1 MGSPAVEVDSLVQRF
16 GAVTAL
22 DGLSFSLEAGQVL
35 ALLGPNGAGK
45 TTSVEICEGFRRPT
59 GGTARVL
66 GLDPVGQHDDLTPR
80 IGVMLQSGGVYPGA
94 RAGEMLALA
103 AAYAAHPLDT
113 GMLSERLGLNPLL
126 RTPYRRLSG
135 GEKQRLSLAIALV
148 GRPELVFLDEPTAGM
163 DPQARR
169 ATWALIEELRGDG
182 VAVLLTTH
190 FLDEAEQL
198 ADDVVIID
206 AGRVVAQG
214 PPSSLVSGDLTML
227 RLVTEPGL
235 SPLIAGVSVTETSP
249 GVYLVGGTI
258 TPATVAAVATWCAE
272 HGVLPREIALAHRT
286 LEDVFLDLTGKELRP

>member
-1 MGSPAVEVDSLVQRF
+1 MGSPAVEVDNLVQRF

-22 DGLSFSLEAGQVL
+22 DGLSFTLDPGQVL

-45 TTSVEICEGFRRPT
+45 TTTLEICEGFRRPT
-59 GGTARVL
+59 AGTARVL
-66 GLDPVGQHDDLTPR
+66 GVDPVGRHDDLMPR

-103 AAYAAHPLDT
+103 ASYAARPLEL
-113 GMLSERLGLNPLL
+113 GMLIERLGLAAVL

-169 ATWALIEELRGDG
+169 ATWELVEELRRDG

-190 FLDEAEQL
+190 FLDEAEYL
-198 ADDVVIID
+198 ADDVVIVD

-214 PPSSLVSGDLTML
+214 PPATLVAGDVTVL
-227 RLVTEPGL
+227 RLVAEPGL
-235 SPLIAGVSVTETSP
+235 SLVVAGLSVQETSP
-249 GVYLVGGTI
+249 GVYLLSGTI
-258 TPATVAAVATWCAE
+258 TADVVAAVANWCAG
-272 HGVLPREIALAHRT
+272 HGVLPREITLAHRT